1 MSTSLQW
8 EAPAAGIRLFLSKAT
23 IQALALQPAV
33 CNLANIAE

>member
-23 IQALALQPAV
+23 IRSLAPTKVQQ
-33 CNLANIAE
+33 NYDHI